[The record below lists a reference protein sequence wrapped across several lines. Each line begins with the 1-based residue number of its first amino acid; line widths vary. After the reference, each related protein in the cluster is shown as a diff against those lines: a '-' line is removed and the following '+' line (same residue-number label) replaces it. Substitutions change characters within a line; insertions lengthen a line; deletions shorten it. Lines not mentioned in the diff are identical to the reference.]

1 MKKELGPMIRQ
12 IAFCASLFLAAATF
26 GHAQTNVDLGGITVD
41 TSAAIEVTADS
52 LSVDQASGKAT
63 FDGNVIIIQGD
74 LRLTAA
80 RVEVIYGSD
89 TSQIARL
96 VASGGVTFVTAE
108 EAAEAQDA
116 DYDTTTGLLVLR
128 GDVLLTQGPSAISAG
143 EMIINLTDGT
153 ATMEGR
159 VRTIL
164 QQGNN

>member
-1 MKKELGPMIRQ
+1 ML
-12 IAFCASLFLAAATF
+12 
-26 GHAQTNVDLGGITVD
+26 
-41 TSAAIEVTADS
+41 
-52 LSVDQASGKAT
+52 
-63 FDGNVIIIQGD
+63 
-74 LRLTAA
+74 
-80 RVEVIYGSD
+80 YGSD